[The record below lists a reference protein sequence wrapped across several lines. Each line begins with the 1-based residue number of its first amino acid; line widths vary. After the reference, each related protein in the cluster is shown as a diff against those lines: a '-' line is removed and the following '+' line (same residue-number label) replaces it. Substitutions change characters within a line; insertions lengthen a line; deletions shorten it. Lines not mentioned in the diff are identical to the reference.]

1 MLAPEPG
8 APQEFCASVV
18 PAIGTE
24 GERVLDALRAL
35 ATKLRAKRAYTN
47 TATFDLKCE
56 VGGFFLLLVFCSES
70 CLVDEWTF
78 VGPRCAGRGLRARR
92 RRVRTRL
99 RRGMP
104 SLANTN
110 FLYSDNVLYPVP

>member
-18 PAIGTE
+18 PAIGAE

-56 VGGFFLLLVFCSES
+56 VSSFFFSFLVFALRIFWLANGRLLVPG
-70 CLVDEWTF
+70 V
-78 VGPRCAGRGLRARR
+78 RAGA
-92 RRVRTRL
+92 
-99 RRGMP
+99 
-104 SLANTN
+104 
-110 FLYSDNVLYPVP
+110 